1 MLRQRCNFFEIMFII
16 WPEFDSRAVHFSF
29 YSPYIFNFWDLFDKY
44 IFYSRPVFPD
54 LSALASQLTMNAMA
68 TSPTDLILESN
79 NGSGSDSDT
88 NHDDAPEYYQPISAV
103 DDDDDEHQEGLSDQ
117 VVNSD
122 EEHHYDNMSNGY
134 VNRVENG
141 ILSLHVGEFAAE
153 EEEEEE
159 MMREASDTAIRRAFR
174 EDESRRNAPLTPEN
188 AMRVREAMRGVS
200 FAGLTPDWANQ
211 VPEDRW
217 IDQLR
222 RLRQP
227 QRPSGTV

>member
-1 MLRQRCNFFEIMFII
+1 
-16 WPEFDSRAVHFSF
+16 
-29 YSPYIFNFWDLFDKY
+29 
-44 IFYSRPVFPD
+44 
-54 LSALASQLTMNAMA
+54 MNAMS
-68 TSPTDLILESN
+68 TSPNDLIEESN

-103 DDDDDEHQEGLSDQ
+103 DDDDDEDQEGFDGQ
-117 VVNSD
+117 VNSD
-122 EEHHYDNMSNGY
+122 EEHHNLSNGY
-134 VNRVENG
+134 VSRVENG
-141 ILSLHVGEFAAE
+141 ISSLHVGDVAAE

-159 MMREASDTAIRRAFR
+159 RMREASDTAIWRAFR
-174 EDESRRNAPLTPEN
+174 DDESRRNAPLTPEN

-200 FAGLTPDWANQ
+200 FAGLAPDWVGQ

-227 QRPSGTV
+227 QSAPSTVQN

>member
-1 MLRQRCNFFEIMFII
+1 
-16 WPEFDSRAVHFSF
+16 
-29 YSPYIFNFWDLFDKY
+29 
-44 IFYSRPVFPD
+44 
-54 LSALASQLTMNAMA
+54 MNAMSA
-68 TSPTDLILESN
+68 SPTDRIEETN
-79 NGSGSDSDT
+79 YGSGSDSDT

-103 DDDDDEHQEGLSDQ
+103 DDDDDEDQ
-117 VVNSD
+117 DGFGDRVNSD
-122 EEHHYDNMSNGY
+122 EEHHSQNLSNGY

-141 ILSLHVGEFAAE
+141 ISSLHVGDVAAE

-159 MMREASDTAIRRAFR
+159 RVIEASDTAIRRAFR

-200 FAGLTPDWANQ
+200 FAGLAPDWANE

-217 IDQLR
+217 VDQLR

-227 QRPSGTV
+227 HRPYSTVQN

>member
-1 MLRQRCNFFEIMFII
+1 MLT
-16 WPEFDSRAVHFSF
+16 
-29 YSPYIFNFWDLFDKY
+29 
-44 IFYSRPVFPD
+44 
-54 LSALASQLTMNAMA
+54 LA
-68 TSPTDLILESN
+68 ESN
-79 NGSGSDSDT
+79 NVSSIDSDT
-88 NHDDAPEYYQPISAV
+88 NHDDTPEYYQPISAV
-103 DDDDDEHQEGLSDQ
+103 DDDDDYEEQEGLGDQ
-117 VVNSD
+117 VNSD
-122 EEHHYDNMSNGY
+122 EEYHYPRLSNGY

-141 ILSLHVGEFAAE
+141 ISSLQVSGVAAE

-159 MMREASDTAIRRAFR
+159 ERMREASDTAIRRAFR
-174 EDESRRNAPLTPEN
+174 EDEGRRNAPLTPEI

-227 QRPSGTV
+227 QRPFSTVHNQSSFLG